1 MDENMTIGQ
10 VLKMAVEREVQAVR
24 FYMELAS
31 RAEDPTMTELYSK
44 LAEEEFKHK
53 SRLELEM
60 LKQGLVVQN
69 LGQLDEVDIVAY
81 ASDLSLPADAEYKEL
96 VQMGVRKERR
106 AFRFYARLAGAMP
119 DKNTR
124 EVLFQLAEEEARH
137 MVQFETE
144 YARLTAHE

>member
-1 MDENMTIGQ
+1 MDENATIGQ
-10 VLKMAVEREVQAVR
+10 VLRMAIEREVQAVN

-31 RAEDPTMTELYSK
+31 RAEDPARTELYRR

-81 ASDLSLPADAEYKEL
+81 AADLSLPADAEYKDL

-106 AFRFYARLAGAMP
+106 AFRLYARLAGVVP

-137 MVQFETE
+137 MVQFEAE
-144 YARLTAHE
+144 YARLTADE